1 LPKFLLDPGLKAD
14 CLPICDLNL
23 CQLLLMDDC
32 RWPWVILVPRIENAV
47 EIHQLDASDQALLQI
62 ETSKTADI
70 LAQVSGC
77 EKINAGALGNIV
89 RQLHVHVIARSTGD
103 ENWPGPVWGFGQRQ
117 PYQSHTGENLTNML
131 RKKLG

>member
-1 LPKFLLDPGLKAD
+1 LSKFLLDPRLEAD

-47 EIHQLDASDQALLQI
+47 EIHQLDASDQALLQF

-77 EKINAGALGNIV
+77 EKINTGALGNIV
-89 RQLHVHVIARSTGD
+89 RQLHVHVIGRNKGD

-117 PYQSHTGENLTNML
+117 PYQSDKSNALIEPIGKSLA
-131 RKKLG
+131 